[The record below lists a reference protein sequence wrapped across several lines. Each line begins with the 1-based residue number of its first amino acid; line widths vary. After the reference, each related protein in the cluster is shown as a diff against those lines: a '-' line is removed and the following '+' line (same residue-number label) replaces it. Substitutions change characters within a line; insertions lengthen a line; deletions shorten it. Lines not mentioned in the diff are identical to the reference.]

1 MKILYDYLCFQ
12 EKYGGVSKYFVKM
25 PLSLPEDIQYIYPVK
40 NTRNEYIQSLN
51 NIKVNTTFRNINFKG
66 KNRLLKLQN
75 RLYAISKII
84 EGNFDI
90 YYQTHYDP
98 YAYKYISKGKKKLT
112 TIHDMNFFVIPEAY
126 INYRF
131 PEVIEWQEISA
142 FKADKIIT
150 PSNNSKNDII
160 KIWNIPEDKI
170 EVVYPGNDS
179 INLDDFDSKKLIKD
193 PYILFVG
200 NRQEYKNFFN
210 YLKSFKLLSEN
221 NRELLFVC
229 TGSPLGEDEKRF
241 ISDLKLLNKVLQI
254 SADENMMINLYR
266 NAELFVYPSLYEGFG
281 LPLIEAM
288 TCHCPVICSNTSCFP
303 EVSGNAARYFDPY
316 SIGNMFEVTNEVLN
330 NTNIKQELIN
340 NGMERIKK
348 FSWKNCA
355 NRHADIY
362 RSLI

>member
-25 PLSLPEDIQYIYPVK
+25 PQNLPKDIQYCYSIK
-40 NTRNEYIQSLN
+40 NTENEYIRELN
-51 NIKVNTTFRNINFKG
+51 NLKINKTFYAINFKG
-66 KNRLLKLQN
+66 KKRLLRLQN

-98 YAYKYISKGKKKLT
+98 YAYKYISKKKKKLT

-126 INYRF
+126 ANYRF
-131 PEVIEWQEISA
+131 PEIVEWQKISA

-160 KIWNIPEDKI
+160 NIWDIPEDKI
-170 EVVYPGNDS
+170 EVIYPGNDI
-179 INLDDFDSKKLIKD
+179 INLDDFDSKRIVGP

-210 YLKSFKLLSEN
+210 CLRSFKLLLKN
-221 NRELLFVC
+221 NSDLLFVC
-229 TGSPLGEDEKRF
+229 TGSPFGEDEKRF
-241 ISDLKLLNKVLQI
+241 ISDLKLSNKVLHI
-254 SADENMMINLYR
+254 PADEYMMINLYHH
-266 NAELFVYPSLYEGFG
+266 AELFVYPSLYEGFG

-288 TCHCPVICSNTSCFP
+288 TCHCPVVCSNTSCFP
-303 EVSGNAARYFDPY
+303 EVAENAAHYFNPY
-316 SIGNMFEVTNEVLN
+316 SVENMFEVMNDVLN
-330 NTNIKQELIN
+330 NSKLKNNLIN
-340 NGMERIKK
+340 NGLERIKK
-348 FSWKNCA
+348 FSWKICA
-355 NRHADIY
+355 DKHADIY